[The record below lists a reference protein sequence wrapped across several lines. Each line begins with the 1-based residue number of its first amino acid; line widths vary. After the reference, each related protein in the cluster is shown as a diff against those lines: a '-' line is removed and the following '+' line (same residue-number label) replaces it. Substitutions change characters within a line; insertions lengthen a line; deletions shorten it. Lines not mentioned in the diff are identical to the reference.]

1 MYMFKNELGGQCITE
16 CKQNSLYSNSFTHQ
30 CLSCLDE
37 LDGGMCFNSAL
48 NRCKNSLYV
57 NMSAQNNRI
66 CVLECKNYT
75 DDPIS
80 GAHVCGCSGKMYN
93 EACMFRC
100 PDGTFTNDTAD
111 CFAECDALTYVKEYQ
126 DSTSEQYCV
135 SACTDEVHM
144 Y

>member
-1 MYMFKNELGGQCITE
+1 
-16 CKQNSLYSNSFTHQ
+16 
-30 CLSCLDE
+30 
-37 LDGGMCFNSAL
+37 MCFNSAL